1 MATHAAFLRGVNV
14 GSHHRVSS
22 AELRSLFEGLGF
34 EDVSTFRTS
43 GNVAFSA
50 GREAAAKLTARIE
63 RALADTLDLEVAVF
77 LRTAGELRAIAAHQ
91 PFPAKQV
98 EASKGK
104 LQVSLLSKPPSASA
118 RKDVLALSTDDDR
131 LAFDQRELYW
141 LPKGGMSDSDLDLKT
156 IAKLLGPTTVR
167 TKGTIEQLTAKYFA
181 RS

>member
-1 MATHAAFLRGVNV
+1 MDLVRYSAGMATHAAFLRGVNV

-50 GREAAAKLTARIE
+50 GREAVAKLTARIE
-63 RALADTLDLEVAVF
+63 RALADTLDLKVAVF
-77 LRTAGELRAIAAHQ
+77 LRPAGELRAIADHQ

-104 LQVSLLSKPPSASA
+104 L
-118 RKDVLALSTDDDR
+118 R
-131 LAFDQRELYW
+131 
-141 LPKGGMSDSDLDLKT
+141 
-156 IAKLLGPTTVR
+156 
-167 TKGTIEQLTAKYFA
+167 
-181 RS
+181 